1 MNKVHVWAGVFTSVR
16 LEQSVVQKGMHDKDP
31 GDIREN
37 NYSIF
42 SPLPILPSPYL
53 PRCGPRGLEA
63 LCLVRE
69 CVLQMGGMQ
78 AKVKSSADIHTG
90 FLPVW

>member
-1 MNKVHVWAGVFTSVR
+1 MNRVYVWAGVFTSVR

-37 NYSIF
+37 NCSIF
-42 SPLPILPSPYL
+42 SPLLILASPYL
-53 PRCGPRGLEA
+53 PHCGPHGLGA
-63 LCLVRE
+63 LSLVRE

-78 AKVKSSADIHTG
+78 AKVKSSADTHAG
-90 FLPVW
+90 FLPV